1 MMSIRIG
8 FCVSASLAALF
19 LALPQRG
26 EAQTP
31 PKVQVEL
38 RWVESKPT
46 KDLTEDKGYQTS
58 CDPDSIMYPHKKPA
72 LVLTAA
78 EVTEVRVK
86 RHDLTKSNIG
96 VQHMVAFHL
105 TKEARE
111 KLAATCDGNET
122 KYLTVMVDGKPWGLH
137 RYEKDKE
144 KPFVPEQCR
153 AESFLPEVG
162 FFSSGVEAQKVA
174 NVVK

>member
-1 MMSIRIG
+1 MRTRIG
-8 FCVSASLAALF
+8 FCLAASLVI
-19 LALPQRG
+19 LAQVH
-26 EAQTP
+26 AQQTP
-31 PKVQVEL
+31 PKAQVEL

-46 KDLTEDKGYQTS
+46 KDLTEEEGYQTS

-86 RHDLTKSNIG
+86 RHDFSKSGSG
-96 VQHMVAFHL
+96 VQHLVAFHL

-111 KLAATCDGNET
+111 KLAAACDGDDT

-137 RYEKDKE
+137 RYEKDKA
-144 KPFVPEQCR
+144 KPFVPESCR
-153 AESFLPEVG
+153 AETFLPAVG
-162 FFSSGVEAQKVA
+162 FFSSHAEAQKVA
-174 NVVK
+174 NAVK